1 MFLIKG
7 AHVFAPEDLGYVDV
21 LVEGG
26 RILHIGKVDHEAVE
40 NIPDAEAV
48 EANGLT
54 LCPGFLDPH
63 VHLIGG
69 GGEGGFQNRTPGIA
83 VRESAL
89 CGVTTV
95 VGLLGTDGVSRTTVD
110 LLAKARGLEEQG
122 LTTYIFTGNYRVPT
136 RTVGETVIDDM
147 IVIDKV
153 IGVGEVAIADNRSS
167 CPTTQELAR
176 LVSDA
181 HVGGLLT
188 GKAGVV
194 HFHVGK
200 EMARL
205 SQLHEL
211 IDDFDVP
218 PHALYATHISRNDDL
233 LRDAALL
240 SGKGAFVDITADENS
255 YKDIEKFANM
265 GGSLDQLTMSS
276 DSNGSL
282 PTFDAAG
289 NLIGID
295 VAHQNHLYRQVWRA
309 ADVIGLERALKL
321 VTENT
326 ARALT
331 LTNKGRIEKGADADL
346 LLVDE
351 NRDLIHEW
359 ACGQQLVRNG
369 NVVVRGGFDG

>member
-7 AHVFAPEDLGYVDV
+7 ARVFAPADLGVVDV
-21 LVEGG
+21 LVEGD
-26 RILHIGKVDHEAVE
+26 RILHIGEVDHHVIQRVPEAEVV
-40 NIPDAEAV
+40 NAD
-48 EANGLT
+48 GLT

-69 GGEGGFQNRTPGIA
+69 GGEGGFENRTPGIA
-83 VRESAL
+83 VKESAL

-110 LLAKARGLEEQG
+110 LLAKARGLEAQG
-122 LTTYIFTGNYRVPT
+122 LTAYIFTGNYRVPT

-147 IVIDKV
+147 VVIDKV

-200 EMARL
+200 EAAKL

-218 PHALYATHISRNDDL
+218 AHALYATHISRNDDL
-233 LRDAALL
+233 LRDAAAL
-240 SGKGAFVDITADENS
+240 SNKGAFVDITADENTHA
-255 YKDIEKFANM
+255 DIEKFAEM
-265 GGSLDQLTMSS
+265 GGNLAQLTVSS

-282 PTFDAAG
+282 PTFDEAG
-289 NLIGID
+289 NLTGID
-295 VAHQNHLYRQVWRA
+295 VAHQNHLYNQVWRA
-309 ADVIGLERALKL
+309 GDAIGLENALCL

-326 ARALT
+326 ARALA
-331 LTNKGRIEKGADADL
+331 LPHKGRIEEGADADL
-346 LLVDE
+346 LLVDD
-351 NRDLIHEW
+351 NRDLVHEW
-359 ACGQQLVRNG
+359 ARGKQLVKDG
-369 NVVVRGGFDG
+369 KSVVKGGFDE

>member
-7 AHVFAPEDLGYVDV
+7 ARVLAPADLGVVDV
-21 LVEGG
+21 LVEGD
-26 RILHIGKVDHEAVE
+26 RILHIGEVDHHVIQRVPEAEVVSA
-40 NIPDAEAV
+40 D
-48 EANGLT
+48 GLT

-69 GGEGGFQNRTPGIA
+69 GGEGGFENRTPGIA
-83 VRESAL
+83 VKESAL

-110 LLAKARGLEEQG
+110 LLAKARGLEAQG
-122 LTTYIFTGNYRVPT
+122 LTAYIFTGNYRVPT

-147 IVIDKV
+147 VVIDKV

-200 EMARL
+200 EAAKL

-218 PHALYATHISRNDDL
+218 AHALYATHISRNDDL
-233 LRDAALL
+233 LRDAAAL
-240 SGKGAFVDITADENS
+240 SNKGAFVDITADENTHA
-255 YKDIEKFANM
+255 DIEKFAEM
-265 GGSLDQLTMSS
+265 GGNLAQLTVSS

-282 PTFDAAG
+282 PTFDEAG
-289 NLIGID
+289 NLTGID
-295 VAHQNHLYRQVWRA
+295 VAHQNHLYNQVWRA
-309 ADVIGLERALKL
+309 GDAIGLENALCL

-326 ARALT
+326 ARALA
-331 LTNKGRIEKGADADL
+331 LPHKGRIEEGTDADL
-346 LLVDE
+346 LLVDD
-351 NRDLIHEW
+351 NRDLVHEW
-359 ACGQQLVRNG
+359 ARGKQLVKDG
-369 NVVVRGGFDG
+369 KSVVKGGFDE